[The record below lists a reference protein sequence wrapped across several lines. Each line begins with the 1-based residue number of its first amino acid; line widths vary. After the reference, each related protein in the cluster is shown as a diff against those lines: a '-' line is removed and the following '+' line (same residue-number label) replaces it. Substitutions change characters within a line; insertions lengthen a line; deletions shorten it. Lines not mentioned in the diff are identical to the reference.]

1 MGKELASAE
10 NTIRWV
16 SACELVAGQPK
27 EYFERQ
33 CEKGRLIPIDF
44 SKCFV
49 LYSGL
54 ARKIYREYFGTSASE
69 YIPEFCRIEQEIN
82 EILSHQGVTCITMM
96 LLYDHSKRFAMI
108 FSTPE
113 NISAQDVA
121 GIVSSCFNR
130 LYARIFD
137 MNKTPYRN
145 YTVLS
150 EEIYGYDNLTKA
162 FREIDVLSRQQFF
175 DMRTMVMTP
184 SLLESLR
191 VPVDPEQIHEEL
203 LRMAA
208 VMRAGDM
215 QEFMEQY
222 HSMMKKLQAAR
233 DFDLLSDVLSMIR
246 MTLEGIFVSHGIEV
260 DDTYRDMFTV
270 THYPTFPMMSESI
283 ENYIQEC
290 FQKLNMTKPM
300 SSLIQEAVRYIRHH
314 YSENI
319 SVADIA
325 EHIGMS
331 DSWLYKHFKQE
342 CGCSILAYLM
352 EIRVEHAKVLL
363 AETDKL
369 IMEVACEAGF
379 ENPGYFISVFKK
391 LVGMTPKVYREKQ
404 MAREA

>member
-1 MGKELASAE
+1 MEYAHLLKSGYSYI
-10 NTIRWV
+10 TV
-16 SACELVAGQPK
+16 SEMLYGQT
-27 EYFERQ
+27 EDYYHS
-33 CEKGRLIPIDF
+33 LIKQGMMNPIDF
-44 SKCFV
+44 SRYHV
-49 LYSGL
+49 LITGL
-54 ARKIYREYFGTSASE
+54 PCCVYRPYFGIDAGSYTE
-69 YIPEFCRIEQEIN
+69 HYLKTEKEILEFMRKQEIPCM
-82 EILSHQGVTCITMM
+82 TAM
-96 LLYDHSKRFAMI
+96 LLYDQSKRLVLLFTATDSI
-108 FSTPE
+108 
-113 NISAQDVA
+113 AAHDVA
-121 GIVSSCFNR
+121 ETVSSCFNR

-137 MNKTPYRN
+137 MSKTPYRN

-150 EEIYGYDNLTKA
+150 EEIHGYENLTKA

-191 VPVDPEQIHEEL
+191 VPADSEQIHEEL

-208 VMRAGDM
+208 VMRAGDT

-222 HSMMKKLQAAR
+222 HGMMKKLQASR
-233 DFDLLSDVLSMIR
+233 GFDLLSDVLSMIR
-246 MTLEGIFVSHGIEV
+246 MTLEGILVSHGIEV

-363 AETDKL
+363 AKTDKL

-379 ENPGYFISVFKK
+379 ENSGYFISVFKK